1 MNLTLLTTPTEKQ
14 ISMITHLI
22 EGNRDSETLKKFWEA
37 QPKHNHKYTNA
48 KCDYRRQ
55 ILFEALQ
62 EKIKTRNYASLI
74 IQKLSD
80 NDFKKAIEIFTNL
93 GLTI

>member
-1 MNLTLLTTPTEKQ
+1 MNLTLNTLVTEKQ
-14 ISMITHLI
+14 LNNIVYLI
-22 EGNRDSETLKKFWEA
+22 ESNQDRQSLKRFWEA
-37 QPKHNHKYTNA
+37 QPKHNYKYTNP

-62 EKIKTRNYASLI
+62 GKIKTRNYASLI
-74 IQKLSD
+74 IQKLYD
-80 NDFKKAIEIFTNL
+80 NDSKKLIEIFNQL